1 MDFALSEEQKMLR
14 DIARDFLEKECPKS
28 LVKEMEKDPSG
39 HPRELWQKMADLG
52 WQGLVIP
59 ESYGGTGGSFLDL
72 TVLLEEMGRA
82 CLPGP
87 FFCTTVLG
95 ALTIIEAGT
104 EDQNRQLLP
113 PIVKGDAIVT
123 LAFNEASDR
132 WDAEGIRCVAQI
144 RGDTYTINGTKLFV
158 PNAHIADWLIVAAR
172 TSTGDI
178 PESGI
183 TLFLVNRETKGITT
197 TVLDTI
203 DTDRQC
209 EIQFQEVEVPSGNV
223 IGQAERGWE
232 VLQRTLEYATV
243 AKCVEMVGGAQQ
255 VLDMTVQYAKE
266 RMQFGRPIGSFQAV
280 QHRCADMATDVDGSR
295 FITCLAAWKLSEG
308 LPCSREVSIA
318 KSWVSE
324 AYRRVTKAGHQVH
337 GGIGF
342 TLDHDMQLYYRKAKA
357 SASAFGNANWHLN
370 QIASGEMFTGIT

>member
-1 MDFALSEEQKMLR
+1 VDFALSEEQKMLR
-14 DIARDFLEKECPKS
+14 DMARDFLEKECPKS
-28 LVKEMEKDPSG
+28 LVREIEKDPSG
-39 HPRELWQKMADLG
+39 HPRDLWRKMADLG

-59 ESYGGTGGSFLDL
+59 ESYGGTEGSFLDL
-72 TVLLEEMGRA
+72 MVLIEEMGRA

-95 ALTIIEAGT
+95 ALTLAGAGT
-104 EDQNRQLLP
+104 EDQTRQLFPL
-113 PIVKGDAIVT
+113 IAKGDAIVT
-123 LAFNEASDR
+123 LALVEASDR
-132 WDAEGIRCVAQI
+132 WDAGGIQCTARAK
-144 RGDTYTINGTKLFV
+144 GDTYVITGTKLFV
-158 PNAHIADWLIVAAR
+158 PYAHIADWLIVAAR

-197 TVLDTI
+197 TALDTI
-203 DTDRQC
+203 NSEKQC
-209 EIQFQEVEVPSGNV
+209 EVQFQEVEVPSGNV
-223 IGQAERGWE
+223 IGQLGEGWE
-232 VLQRTLEYATV
+232 VLQRTLEYAAV
-243 AKCVEMVGGAQQ
+243 AKCAEMVGGAQQ

-318 KSWVSE
+318 KAWVSE
-324 AYRRVTKAGHQVH
+324 AYRRVTRAGHQVH

-342 TLDHDMQLYYRKAKA
+342 TLDHDMHLYFRNAKA
-357 SASAFGNANWHLN
+357 SASAFGNADWHLN
-370 QIASGEMFTGIT
+370 RIASGEMVTGIA